1 MARKI
6 PTVPQRALAAALERH
21 RHAAGFEPAD
31 IVAGLEWSAVKL
43 WRIETARVSV
53 SPGDVR
59 ELARLYGLDETVTE
73 SLVSL
78 ARQAKRPGWW
88 KGMTQVL
95 PAGFSVHLE
104 LESTARSIRIYEAQ
118 WVPGLWQTESYARAV
133 LQANVLSSTPEQV
146 ERQLQT
152 RMRRQQILER
162 IDPTAPAMWAVLDEA
177 VIRRLV
183 GGREVM
189 RGQLARLAEV
199 STRPGTTL
207 QILPFTTGAH
217 MADYGSFALFD
228 PSDPAFP
235 VTASVDRPT
244 GSLIED
250 GPDDI
255 RRYTT
260 MFDHLRAASL
270 SPDESRTLIS
280 EVMSLL

>member
-1 MARKI
+1 
-6 PTVPQRALAAALERH
+6 
-21 RHAAGFEPAD
+21 
-31 IVAGLEWSAVKL
+31 VKL

-59 ELARLYGLDETVTE
+59 ELAGLYGLDETVTE
-73 SLVSL
+73 SLVAL
-78 ARQAKRPGWW
+78 ARQVKRPGWW

-104 LESTARSIRIYEAQ
+104 LESTAKSIRTYEAQ
-118 WVPGLWQTESYARAV
+118 WVPGLWQTAGYAQAV

-146 ERQLQT
+146 ERQLQV
-152 RMRRQQILER
+152 RMRRQQVLER
-162 IDPTAPAMWAVLDEA
+162 AEPPAPAMWAVLDEA

-189 RGQLARLAEV
+189 RGQLTWLAEV
-199 STRPGTTL
+199 SARPDTTL
-207 QILPFTTGAH
+207 QILPFTAGAH
-217 MADYGSFALFD
+217 MAAYGSFALFD
-228 PSDPAFP
+228 PSDAAFP
-235 VTASVDRPT
+235 VTASMDRPA

-250 GPDDI
+250 GPDDV
-255 RRYTT
+255 RRYAT